1 MKLRSSIKLIMIVAA
16 FAMILSLASCTGSL
30 KLESFTVDLT
40 SIKTTYLVGEE
51 IDFSGIKAIAR
62 YSDESLNK
70 IYTFEELKITY
81 ADDITATEGSKEVT
95 VSFEDPNL
103 GVTQQTKITIKVVK
117 DIEVDSDEPLVA
129 VMFEKPSA
137 LVHFNSANETAGT
150 LKYGESGFGGQFFN
164 GGKTYVIGNEN
175 AFKFN
180 PRFAVLSSDDV
191 VVEVDSFYSV
201 VEIYV
206 EKDGAYVA
214 LTKTEG
220 EGNVVTYADGDT
232 LIATVDT
239 YKGSYEFSADAAGK
253 KVKISVLPSA
263 ERYTGTF
270 NPVVLEA
277 NVIKAY
283 NVYEAWQLAVIDNS
297 RDAWNEIKAERG
309 LLGVEVSGIVLHN
322 DIKITVED
330 VPASYFYVSEN
341 DVVYTNAIDGT
352 TVTIPAGTKFLKEWT
367 EVYRRVSTAPFV
379 IEGNFFTLDTKSF
392 PHIASP
398 AVFGKDAQKDYGED
412 FSNATLFHFSTQD
425 ALENFKAD
433 PYGTSMK
440 IAINN
445 LSIMGNAKRD
455 NLIDA
460 EGNLASAGGLIFIK
474 SRNSTVVTM
483 DNIIGNSYFITYFP
497 DCGKMIVNN
506 SKCFD
511 SYQNAAFLW
520 GYAELEVNNSVFDGC
535 GGPAIIAQS
544 VLDGSA
550 YTLNPKVVTND
561 SVIMANVT
569 GEEIWFTAVKATSI
583 VGQIKGLGTIL
594 QNNGLGNFVGADGKM
609 NVQGALMASGSD
621 AGQIISGIGALGS
634 VFVDDEGIERSLT
647 DMHWM
652 TIKTISETAFGMS
665 GSMPPFLTVYDA
677 NGTAYTIWT
686 DGTNFYDLS
695 YKPLGTDA
703 SHQAL
708 VGAFMTA
715 DTIVLTQGG
724 LSVVLD
730 FYH

>member
-1 MKLRSSIKLIMIVAA
+1 MKLRNSIKLIMVVAA
-16 FAMILSLASCTGSL
+16 FAMILSLASCGGSL

-51 IDFSGIKAIAR
+51 IDFSGIKAVAK

-70 IYTFEELKITY
+70 IYTYNELKITY
-81 ADDITATEGSKEVT
+81 ADDITATEGTKEVT

-103 GVTQQTKITIKVVK
+103 GVTQQAKVAIQVVT
-117 DIEVDSDEPLVA
+117 DISVGGDEPIVA

-137 LVHFNSANETAGT
+137 LTQFNSANENAGT
-150 LKYGESGFGGQFFN
+150 KKYGEAGFNGQFYK

-175 AFKFN
+175 EFRFN
-180 PRFAVLSSDDV
+180 PQFAVMSDDDV
-191 VVEVDSFYSV
+191 VIEVDSFYSV

-206 EKDGAYVA
+206 EKNGAYVA
-214 LTKTEG
+214 LAKTAG
-220 EGNVVTYADGDT
+220 EGNVVTYADGET

-239 YKGSYEFSADAAGK
+239 YNGKYTFSEAAVGQ

-263 ERYTGTF
+263 ERYIGEF

-283 NVYEAWQLAVIDNS
+283 NVYEAWQLAVIDNN
-297 RDAWNEIKAERG
+297 RDAWNEIKAEHG
-309 LLGVEVSGIVLHN
+309 LLGVEVSGIVLHK
-322 DIKITVED
+322 DIKITAED
-330 VPASYFYVSEN
+330 VPSSYFYDSEK

-352 TVTIPAGTKFLKEWT
+352 EITIPKGTKFLKEWT

-398 AVFGKDAQKDYGED
+398 AVFGADAKKDYGED

-425 ALENFKAD
+425 FDFNAD
-433 PYGTSMK
+433 PYGVSMNVSV
-440 IAINN
+440 NN

-455 NLIDA
+455 NLVDA
-460 EGNLASAGGLIFIK
+460 DGYLASAGGLIFMK
-474 SRNSTVVTM
+474 SRNSTITTL
-483 DNIIGNSYFITYFP
+483 DNVIGNSYFITYFP

-511 SYQNAAFLW
+511 SYQNAAFVW

-544 VLDGSA
+544 VLEGGA

-583 VGQIKGLGTIL
+583 VGQIKGLGQAL
-594 QNNGLGNFVGADGKM
+594 QMNGFGNFVGADGKM

-621 AGQIISGIGALGS
+621 AGQIISGIGAQGAIY
-634 VFVDDEGIERSLT
+634 VEGEGMDRNLT
-647 DMHWM
+647 ETNIQWA
-652 TIKTISETAFGMS
+652 TIKTISEYAYAVG
-665 GSMPPFLTVYDA
+665 GNMPPFLTVYDA

-686 DGTNFYDLS
+686 DGANFYDLQQRA
-695 YKPLGTDA
+695 LGTDA

-708 VGAFMTA
+708 MGAFMTA